1 MRKIKSHLGGEM
13 LGEKKCTLLAAR
25 RAQIEALAAEWS
37 EIVMPAVW
45 VRTLDS
51 GYTLQIVPAIAEST
65 SHVFDPFGTEGA
77 VGLCVS
83 ILVLITEL
91 VEVTSKDLMELI
103 PAPLNIQR
111 ACKLPN
117 SG

>member
-1 MRKIKSHLGGEM
+1 M

-25 RAQIEALAAEWS
+25 RAQVEALAAEWS

-45 VRTLDS
+45 VRAPDS
-51 GYTLQIVPAIAEST
+51 GYTVQIVPAIAEST
-65 SHVFDPFGTEGA
+65 SHVLDPFGAEAA
-77 VGLCVS
+77 VLLCVS

-103 PAPLNIQR
+103 PAARNIPR
-111 ACKLPN
+111 ACKLSN
-117 SG
+117 GG